1 MKKLR
6 DFLPL
11 AGLLLVAAHAVPQ
24 SKNIHESVDPYTGLK
39 TLFLEVS
46 TRSCPGDPSVGLHDP
61 GVHLLFTATQNQ
73 NHTASYFISP
83 EMDGASYTLSL
94 RPAGTMN
101 TLIDGVAGTLSTPAG
116 STTTNRYS
124 GGHSYVH
131 ETVPFSASRADLVRL
146 TTAKGFQFRINGQRQ
161 EVQRCTDAKRMRDL
175 AEFLNAALAY
185 GSYGSAKPSV
195 GSQSKSIFEVVDPST
210 QLKKLTL
217 VNVLT
222 QPCPGDPAPG
232 LQGTDIDLVISA
244 NQRSDG
250 GVWYFISTD
259 LSHGATLGLRR
270 GEKLQTQID
279 GVSGAFRTINGS
291 VVSYGPDA
299 EGQVIPHETTAFHVH
314 QSDLVALSKTP
325 VLEFRINRPEGAV
338 RRCAR
343 SDQFK
348 DLNQFIS
355 IAAGYEPS
363 HLAAAKPT
371 TSR

>member
-1 MKKLR
+1 
-6 DFLPL
+6 
-11 AGLLLVAAHAVPQ
+11 
-24 SKNIHESVDPYTGLK
+24 
-39 TLFLEVS
+39 
-46 TRSCPGDPSVGLHDP
+46 
-61 GVHLLFTATQNQ
+61 VHVLFTATQNQ
-73 NHTASYFISP
+73 NHTASYFLSP
-83 EMDGASYTLSL
+83 EMDGASYALSL
-94 RPAGTMN
+94 RPAGTMD

-124 GGHSYVH
+124 GGRSYLH
-131 ETVPFSASRADLVRL
+131 ETVPFSASRADLVKL
-146 TTAKGFQFRINGQRQ
+146 TTAKGFQFRINGQRE

-185 GSYGSAKPSV
+185 GSLGPSAGSE
-195 GSQSKSIFEVVDPST
+195 SKSIVEAVDPST
-210 QLKKLTL
+210 QLKKLSL
-217 VNVLT
+217 VNVAT
-222 QPCPGDPAPG
+222 EPCPGDPAPG

-270 GEKLQTQID
+270 GDKLQTEID
-279 GVSGAFRTINGS
+279 GVSGAFNTINGS
-291 VVSYGPDA
+291 VVAYGPDYGPDG
-299 EGQVIPHETTAFHVH
+299 EGQVIPHETIAFHVH
-314 QSDLVALSKTP
+314 QSDLMALSKTP
-325 VLEFRINRPEGAV
+325 ILEFRINRPEGAV

-348 DLNQFIS
+348 DLREFIS

-371 TSR
+371 ASH